1 MSGGHISERLYVPEL
16 VINDWGDGTY
26 MNGPVCEREENSHS
40 NGRLLKGRA
49 LGVHCKWKDKWIN
62 YSTDLG
68 YFSWECWDI

>member
-49 LGVHCKWKDKWIN
+49 LGVHCK
-62 YSTDLG
+62 
-68 YFSWECWDI
+68 